1 MNDKSILDF
10 RQRLDQQYNWPALY
24 MFKFIVPHGKEQGIK
39 RLFPKNDILE
49 KLSTQGNYSSL
60 TIQMMLNS
68 SEEVI
73 RIYNE
78 AGQVEG
84 VISL

>member
-1 MNDKSILDF
+1 MNDKSILGF
-10 RQRLDQQYNWPALY
+10 RQKLDQQHDWPALY
-24 MFKFIVPHGKEQGIK
+24 MFKFIVPRGKEQEIK
-39 RLFPKNDILE
+39 KLFPKNDILE
-49 KLSTQGNYSSL
+49 KLSSKGNYSSL

-73 RIYNE
+73 RIYTE

-84 VISL
+84 VIAL

>member
-1 MNDKSILDF
+1 MNDKSILNF
-10 RQRLDQQYNWPALY
+10 HQKLDQQYNWPALY
-24 MFKFIVPHGKEQGIK
+24 MFKFIVPRGKEQGIK

-49 KLSTQGNYSSL
+49 KLSTKGNYSSL

-73 RIYNE
+73 RIYTE

>member
-1 MNDKSILDF
+1 MNDKSIHGF
-10 RQRLDQQYNWPALY
+10 RQKLDQQYNWPTLY
-24 MFKFIVPHGKEQGIK
+24 MFKFIVPRGKEQGIK
-39 RLFPKNDILE
+39 KLFPKNDILE
-49 KLSTQGNYSSL
+49 KLSTKGNYSSL

-73 RIYNE
+73 RIYTE
-78 AGQVEG
+78 VGKVEG

>member
-1 MNDKSILDF
+1 
-10 RQRLDQQYNWPALY
+10 
-24 MFKFIVPHGKEQGIK
+24 MFKFIVPRGKEQGIK
-39 RLFPKNDILE
+39 RLFPKNDIVE
-49 KLSTQGNYSSL
+49 KLSKKENFSSL

-73 RIYNE
+73 RIYTE

>member
-1 MNDKSILDF
+1 MNDKSILNF
-10 RQRLDQQYNWPALY
+10 SQKLDQQYNWPALY
-24 MFKFIVPHGKEQGIK
+24 MFKFIVPRGKEQGIK

-49 KLSTQGNYSSL
+49 KLSTKGNYSSL

-73 RIYNE
+73 RIYTE

>member
-10 RQRLDQQYNWPALY
+10 RQKLDQQYNWPALY
-24 MFKFIVPHGKEQGIK
+24 MFKFIVPRGKEQGIK
-39 RLFPKNDILE
+39 KLFPKNDILE
-49 KLSTQGNYSSL
+49 KLSTKGNYSSL

-73 RIYNE
+73 RIYTE
-78 AGQVEG
+78 ANQVEG
-84 VISL
+84 VIAL

>member
-1 MNDKSILDF
+1 MNDKSILNF
-10 RQRLDQQYNWPALY
+10 YQKLDQQYNWPALY
-24 MFKFIVPHGKEQGIK
+24 MFKFIVPRGKEQGIK
-39 RLFPKNDILE
+39 RLFPKNDIL
-49 KLSTQGNYSSL
+49 KKQSKKGNYSSL

-73 RIYNE
+73 RIYTE